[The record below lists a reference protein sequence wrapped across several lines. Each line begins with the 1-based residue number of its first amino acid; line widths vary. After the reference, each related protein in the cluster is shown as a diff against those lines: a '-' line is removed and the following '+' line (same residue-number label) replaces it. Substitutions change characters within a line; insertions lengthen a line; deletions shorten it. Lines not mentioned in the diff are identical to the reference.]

1 MARIILKSKKTR
13 THKIKTNKSS
23 KIKVARR
30 KKK

>member
-13 THKIKTNKSS
+13 THNVKTKKSS
-23 KIKVARR
+23 KRKVARR

>member
-13 THKIKTNKSS
+13 THKVTTSKSS
-23 KIKVARR
+23 KRKVARR